1 MSQNSLTLNTYT
13 KIVNND
19 SDLPNAQFINSLS
32 ICLRGGALTLNYRLS
47 TYAEKTAMDYYHY
60 YQNFVRELQSNPD
73 LKLQTYCESQDIMFR
88 RLYDWMRRNH
98 ISLRQLYKTYGRQQ
112 ADMYG
117 VPALKEQPEFS
128 ELKVLHKTAS
138 VHGESVVESV
148 RLTLPSGVIVDM
160 SCCPSSVLS
169 MLVVRCMGKEAGDVC
184 P

>member
-1 MSQNSLTLNTYT
+1 
-13 KIVNND
+13 
-19 SDLPNAQFINSLS
+19 
-32 ICLRGGALTLNYRLS
+32 
-47 TYAEKTAMDYYHY
+47 MDYYHY

-169 MLVVRCMGKEAGDVC
+169 MLATQS
-184 P
+184 

>member
-1 MSQNSLTLNTYT
+1 
-13 KIVNND
+13 
-19 SDLPNAQFINSLS
+19 
-32 ICLRGGALTLNYRLS
+32 
-47 TYAEKTAMDYYHY
+47 MDYYHY

-128 ELKVLHKTAS
+128 ELKVLQGQAESTVHMLNWTVRS
-138 VHGESVVESV
+138 VKFLGVEFDQSEDEEVSVADTTH
-148 RLTLPSGVIVDM
+148 L
-160 SCCPSSVLS
+160 
-169 MLVVRCMGKEAGDVC
+169 
-184 P
+184 